1 MTAGPIER
9 NLNPENIADGIESG
23 VGVGVGAGVE
33 TAVGVGVIEG
43 VGVWEKIVILKNN
56 DKQTRINEIC
66 NLRTAECSSR
76 NGLFSKAVGLH
87 YVFIQNDY
95 QARAKPNIN

>member
-33 TAVGVGVIEG
+33 TGVGVIEG

-56 DKQTRINEIC
+56 DRQTRINEIR
-66 NLRTAECSSR
+66 NLRTAERSSR
-76 NGLFSKAVGLH
+76 NGLFGKAVELH
-87 YVFIQNDY
+87 YVFIHSDY
-95 QARAKPNIN
+95 QARAKPNLN